1 MLLIFTIVTFDWT
14 YDVQSRTMLLPDTQG
29 AVVMSPTTEPTR
41 LQQELR
47 EQTRTVPGVTWR
59 AWDGSMPW
67 RGTEPT
73 ATPQATV
80 AECACPVGDCI
91 RDHEYE

>member
-1 MLLIFTIVTFDWT
+1 
-14 YDVQSRTMLLPDTQG
+14 
-29 AVVMSPTTEPTR
+29 MSPITEPTR

-59 AWDGSMPW
+59 AWDGSLPW
-67 RGTEPT
+67 RGIEPEAASHT
-73 ATPQATV
+73 AS

-91 RDHEYE
+91 RDHENE